1 MLDAMEQA
9 VLEGLVSED
18 QVEASLRRVLT
29 LRSVLGT
36 P

>member
-1 MLDAMEQA
+1 MLDAMEKA
-9 VLEGLVSED
+9 VLEALVSED
-18 QVEASLRRVLT
+18 QVEALLRRVLT